1 MNKERRK
8 LLDEVQDRLLEAQE
22 FLEHVISGEEE
33 AFYNLPESLQG
44 SERGQR
50 MEEIIDSLNEVN
62 GNLDDAIEAIGEA
75 ME

>member
-8 LLDEVQDRLLEAQE
+8 LLDEVQDRLLEVQE
-22 FLEHVISGEEE
+22 QLEHIIGGEEE

>member
-8 LLDEVQDRLLEAQE
+8 LLDEVQDRLLEVQE
-22 FLEHVISGEEE
+22 QLEHIIGEEEE